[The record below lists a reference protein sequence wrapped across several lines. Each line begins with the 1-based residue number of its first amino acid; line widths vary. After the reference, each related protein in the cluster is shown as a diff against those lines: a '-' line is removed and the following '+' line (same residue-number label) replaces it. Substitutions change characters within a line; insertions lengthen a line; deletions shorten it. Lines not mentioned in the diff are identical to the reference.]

1 MNIVLKREIFKDN
14 LTHGILFVNDKFECY
29 TLEDTDRNLENG
41 GVKVQNKTAIPKG
54 TYKVTI
60 DFSNRFQKR
69 MMLLLKVPQF
79 TGIRIH
85 AGNVETE
92 TEGCVLLGQT
102 RNKDSIGNS
111 RLAVDKLFNQVEL
124 AINNKEQVEIKIE

>member
-85 AGNVETE
+85 AGNHAGNET
-92 TEGCVLLGQT
+92 LLKT
-102 RNKDSIGNS
+102 
-111 RLAVDKLFNQVEL
+111 
-124 AINNKEQVEIKIE
+124 IKIDTLKDVLYLEEYLEVV